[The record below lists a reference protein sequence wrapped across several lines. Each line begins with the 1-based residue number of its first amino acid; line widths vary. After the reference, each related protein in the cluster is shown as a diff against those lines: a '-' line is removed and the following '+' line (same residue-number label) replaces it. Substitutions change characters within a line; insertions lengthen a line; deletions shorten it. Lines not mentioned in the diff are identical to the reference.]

1 MIFQGYPGTPQVETP
16 HPGDGNTLV
25 PGSSKQL
32 PNTRL
37 LTCKP
42 LKADTRL
49 VNWQLQIAGLERTG
63 KPDCQLVLEGLGEL
77 ETGSLHNMPRSLVAP

>member
-1 MIFQGYPGTPQVETP
+1 MIFKGYPGTPQVESTTP
-16 HPGDGNTLV
+16 GGGDELV
-25 PGSSKQL
+25 RGSSKQL

-49 VNWQLQIAGLERTG
+49 VKTNTCRLE
-63 KPDCQLVLEGLGEL
+63 LEGQLLGL
-77 ETGSLHNMPRSLVAP
+77 FLIHRAAATIGVL